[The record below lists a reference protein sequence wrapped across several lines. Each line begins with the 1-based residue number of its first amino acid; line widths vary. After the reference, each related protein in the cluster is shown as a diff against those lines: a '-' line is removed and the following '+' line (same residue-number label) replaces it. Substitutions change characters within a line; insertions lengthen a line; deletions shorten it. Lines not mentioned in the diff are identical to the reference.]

1 MSVTR
6 FGSRFPSRSG
16 DGGSTQ
22 ALKRAV
28 DVTLVVVTAPL
39 TLPVLLVAMLFVW
52 ILDGRPILFRQDRCG
67 LHGRQFVLLKLRT
80 MTIGRVDGITVSG
93 DPRITSCG
101 RILRWLKL
109 DELPQL
115 WNVLTGD
122 MSLVGPRPELPRWVD
137 RYPKEFTIIQAVRPG
152 LTDFASICYRDE
164 ASVIQS
170 LVARGVAPS
179 GDAAYGDFILP
190 DKLNLNRRYL
200 ERRRLTT
207 DFTVI
212 AATLYAVVSGRVPT
226 RLLTSISGVAPKAWD
241 ATEGSPTDAL

>member
-6 FGSRFPSRSG
+6 FGSHFPSRSG
-16 DGGSTQ
+16 DAGGKQ
-22 ALKRAV
+22 PLKRAV
-28 DVTLVVVTAPL
+28 DLTLVVVTAPL
-39 TLPVLLVAMLFVW
+39 TLPVLLAAVLCVW
-52 ILDGRPILFRQDRCG
+52 IFDGRPVLFRQDRCG
-67 LHGRQFVLLKLRT
+67 LHGRRFALLKLRT
-80 MTIGRVDGITVSG
+80 MTVGRDDGITVSG

-137 RYPKEFTIIQAVRPG
+137 RYPQEFNVIQTVRPG

-164 ASVIQS
+164 AGVIQR

-179 GDAAYGDFILP
+179 GEAAYSDFILP
-190 DKLNLNRRYL
+190 DKLLLNRRYL

-207 DFTVI
+207 DFAVM
-212 AATLYAVVSGRVPT
+212 AATLYAVVSGRVPI
-226 RLLTSISGVAPKAWD
+226 RLITSISGVLPQAWD
-241 ATEGSPTDAL
+241 ATEGSTTDGR